1 MGAREKHTRAR
12 KQAGFTL
19 IEAMASIVVLGVG
32 ILSLAAFY
40 TQGIFVANMA
50 QYDYIAEKKAEQAV
64 ETIFT
69 ARDTK
74 LITWAQVRNVSGSSG
89 SDGGIFLD
97 GPQKLLD
104 AGPDGLVGTAD
115 DNASLPDVVVLGPG
129 PDGKLGTADDDVFPL
144 SGMMTRE
151 IQIRDVQG
159 SPNLRQITVIMRY
172 QAGRL
177 ARQYTL
183 VSYISAFA

>member
-1 MGAREKHTRAR
+1 MGMRAKHTRAR

-19 IEAMASIVVLGVG
+19 IEATVSIVVLSFG
-32 ILSLAAFY
+32 ILSLAAIY

-50 QYDYIAEKKAEQAV
+50 QYDYIAEKKAEAAI

-74 LITWAQVRNVSGSSG
+74 LITWAQIRNVTGSGTDNG
-89 SDGGIFLD
+89 VFLD
-97 GPQKLLD
+97 GPQPLLEP
-104 AGPDGLVGTAD
+104 GVDGLAGTAD
-115 DNASLPDVVVLGPG
+115 DNASQPDSVILGPG
-129 PDGKLGTADDDVFPL
+129 ADGQLGTADDQLFRL

-151 IQIRDVQG
+151 IQIRDVL
-159 SPNLRQITVIMRY
+159 SEPNLRQVTVIMRY